1 MGFVGLHCGVRVVVR
16 PRVVLAPP
24 QCHGKLVEPM
34 LSPKLVVPVGVVV
47 SSAVGGGGITVMVAV
62 VCGQGLVV
70 GVGVLVAEARAAV
83 HRADA
88 VAVRGLALGRGFA
101 LGFWI

>member
-24 QCHGKLVEPM
+24 QCHGKLVVPM
-34 LSPKLVVPVGVVV
+34 PPKFVMPVGVVM
-47 SSAVGGGGITVMVAV
+47 SSAVGGGGITVMM

-70 GVGVLVAEARAAV
+70 GVGVFVVEPRPTV
-83 HRADA
+83 D
-88 VAVRGLALGRGFA
+88 
-101 LGFWI
+101 